1 MTNKNPPLVIRASTS
16 PKGVLIGD
24 YLIDKPV
31 ASLIASSTFQKHTRL
46 LEEIAEHHAIPFPRE
61 RTDDFS
67 PARYRKNLA
76 AWAAAHMGSAFHK
89 QIQAVMCKVW
99 IEPYRELIY
108 KYCTLPGISLLYRI
122 NPNMIKALHQR
133 HDMVLELI
141 SHHQEAAIRWCLH
154 FNSTPQALKRQFGK
168 GLWKRMLAC
177 PAYRQARIISLITRD
192 FDDHFQSL
200 VDDGKLPDIIDF
212 MLSCKAS
219 LLERG
224 FSDAWDASHADRRL
238 EQYHPIETLLER
250 LQWVNDNAT
259 TTKKADIQYVCQ
271 VLLSDNS
278 YMHHKAGWTFRLQS
292 RKKMEESHRKV
303 SHHLS
308 KALSERLREEG
319 IAFYENFPGAS
330 EVEDCLKNVFDSF
343 PHLNAKLITSLSMA
357 DDEGKAMSHCL
368 FSNYAASIYELK
380 TIAISLDTG
389 KQRTT
394 CAFTFSTTPDANGGH
409 WCLGQHYGFKNA
421 KLVEPEAYRHF
432 TTAVLRALHN
442 AKIRPNGAAV
452 PAFFGYYDAAE
463 FDDIPF

>member
-1 MTNKNPPLVIRASTS
+1 MIKKNPPLLIRASAS
-16 PKGVLIGD
+16 PKGVLVGD

-31 ASLIASSTFQKHTRL
+31 TTLLAPSTFQRHTRL
-46 LEEIAEHHAIPFPRE
+46 LEEIAEHHSIPFPHE
-61 RTDDFS
+61 SEGDFS
-67 PARYRKNLA
+67 PSRYRKNLA
-76 AWAAAHMGSAFHK
+76 KWAAAHMGGAFHK

-108 KYCTLPGISLLYRI
+108 KYCTLPGINLLYRI
-122 NPNMIKALHQR
+122 NPNMIQALHQR
-133 HDMVLELI
+133 HEMVRELI

-154 FNSTPQALKRQFGK
+154 FDSTPHALKRQFGK

-177 PAYRQARIISLITRD
+177 PAYRQARIISLIIRD
-192 FDDHFQSL
+192 FDAHFQSL

-219 LLERG
+219 FLERG
-224 FSDAWDASHADRRL
+224 FSDAWDASYADYRL
-238 EQYHPIETLLER
+238 EQYHPIETLLKR
-250 LQWVNDNAT
+250 LRWVNDNAA
-259 TTKKADIQYVCQ
+259 TTKRADIQYVCQ
-271 VLLSDNS
+271 VLLSDNF
-278 YMHHKAGWTFRLQS
+278 YMHHKAGWTLRLQS
-292 RKKMEESHRKV
+292 RKKMEDSHRKV

-308 KALSERLREEG
+308 KALAERLREEG
-319 IAFYENFPGAS
+319 IAFYDNFPGAS
-330 EVEDCLKNVFDSF
+330 EVEDCLKNVFNDFS
-343 PHLNAKLITSLSMA
+343 HLNAKLITSLSMA

-394 CAFTFSTTPDANGGH
+394 CAFTFSATPDANGGH